1 MESRNRSFSSP
12 ESRTCNGSP
21 RSQKL
26 KEAEP
31 RHANQG
37 LVLWFTLPGEPDL
50 QMCCKADKLTDTL
63 YPWATCSTRS
73 FQQWRFTVKKDKK
86 VISFSAEPTGSTYA
100 VLITR
105 RKEVFKLKTRGLAP
119 MPGRKD
125 LTQDMG
131 EKLIKSG
138 FSRGSHL
145 FISYLILS
153 LLAVH
158 VGTPLISVIYR
169 LK

>member
-1 MESRNRSFSSP
+1 M
-12 ESRTCNGSP
+12 
-21 RSQKL
+21 
-26 KEAEP
+26 
-31 RHANQG
+31 
-37 LVLWFTLPGEPDL
+37 
-50 QMCCKADKLTDTL
+50 
-63 YPWATCSTRS
+63 
-73 FQQWRFTVKKDKK
+73 
-86 VISFSAEPTGSTYA
+86 ISFSAEPTGSTYA

-138 FSRGSHL
+138 LSRGSHL